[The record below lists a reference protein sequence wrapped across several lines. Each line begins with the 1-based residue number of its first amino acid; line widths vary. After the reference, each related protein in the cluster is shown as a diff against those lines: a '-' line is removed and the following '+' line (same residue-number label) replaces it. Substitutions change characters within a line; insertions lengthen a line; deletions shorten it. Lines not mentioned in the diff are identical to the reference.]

1 MQKLNKYDDK
11 KLKQKATCAHQQRV
25 TISDPSLK
33 TEAIDVPRLDDDV
46 EQDVGKQTHF
56 HPSYSSS
63 FNVAVE
69 PRQVDCAKGFARYA
83 SSMAV
88 LKQRGVQVKQIVVGI
103 VPA

>member
-1 MQKLNKYDDK
+1 MQNKCDK
-11 KLKQKATCAHQQRV
+11 KFKQEATCAHQQRV

-46 EQDVGKQTHF
+46 KQDVGKQTHF